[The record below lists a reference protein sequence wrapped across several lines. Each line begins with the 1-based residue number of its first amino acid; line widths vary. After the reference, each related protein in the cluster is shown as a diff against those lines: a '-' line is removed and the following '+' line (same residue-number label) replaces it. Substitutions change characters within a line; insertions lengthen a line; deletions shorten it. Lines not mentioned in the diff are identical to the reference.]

1 MEQKRN
7 RRGQFQSMPAKAK
20 KISPNAPSIPKGAGS
35 PLAQSGPEPAVAR
48 ATKNHPAPRGHLGDG
63 IRSLYEYTERTRKV
77 YVAFVRMFAR

>member
-7 RRGQFQSMPAKAK
+7 RRGQFQNMPAKAK
-20 KISPNAPSIPKGAGS
+20 KVSPSAPSLPRNSGSSLTQIDDRPTAKGAKTHAS
-35 PLAQSGPEPAVAR
+35 
-48 ATKNHPAPRGHLGDG
+48 PRGHLGDG